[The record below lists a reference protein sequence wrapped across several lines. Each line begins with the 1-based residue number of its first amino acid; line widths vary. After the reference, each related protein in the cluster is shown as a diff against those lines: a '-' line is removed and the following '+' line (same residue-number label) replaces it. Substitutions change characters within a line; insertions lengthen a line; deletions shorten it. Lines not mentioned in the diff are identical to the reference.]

1 VKQIVYYVM
10 LVLPSGMNPLQLPHM
25 RTVTLEPAA
34 PRDAIRIAQLSERVV
49 EFGLRPAWTPR
60 RITAAIRDRETM
72 VLTARAERRLAGFAI
87 MQFGDDSAHLN
98 LLAVDPA
105 HRRLG
110 VGRKLLEWL
119 EQSALVAGTLRIHLE
134 LRAGNT
140 DALCFYS
147 ALGYRRRALVP
158 GYYQG
163 REDAIRMERRLG
175 LLSAEDAP

>member
-1 VKQIVYYVM
+1 MPALQRDV
-10 LVLPSGMNPLQLPHM
+10 NPLQLTSM
-25 RTVTLEPAA
+25 RTVTLEPAS
-34 PRDAIRIAQLSERVV
+34 PRDAVRIAQLSERVV
-49 EFGLRPAWTPR
+49 EFGLRPAWTPH
-60 RITAAIRDRETM
+60 RIAAAIHDRETM

-87 MQFGDDSAHLN
+87 MQFGDASAHLN

-110 VGRKLLEWL
+110 VGRQLIEWL
-119 EQSALVAGTLRIHLE
+119 EESALVAGTLRIRLE

-140 DALCFYS
+140 EALSFYS

-163 REDAIRMERRLG
+163 IEDAIRMERRLG
-175 LLSAEDAP
+175 LMTEEDAP